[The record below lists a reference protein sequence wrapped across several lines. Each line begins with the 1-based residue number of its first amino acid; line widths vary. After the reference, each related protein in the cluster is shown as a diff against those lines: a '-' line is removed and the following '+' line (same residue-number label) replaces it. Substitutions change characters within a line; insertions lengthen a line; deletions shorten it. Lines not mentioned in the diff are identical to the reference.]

1 MQRVGDSNGAGR
13 GGALGSTA
21 AAVAGGI
28 SRGGRI
34 AARFEDLRS
43 GRRRQRALITYA
55 MTGFPSQGASMS
67 AITGMIK
74 GGSDIVEM
82 GFPFSDPLADG
93 PAIQEASTVS
103 LRRGARFD
111 RFLRTAR
118 TVRRDNRDTPLV
130 LMTYANVM
138 HSIGYDRAASMIAK
152 SGIDGIILPDMPAD
166 EASEYIAAARRNS
179 LDTIFLA
186 SPNTSDARLRKIAS
200 LSSGF
205 LYMVAV
211 YGTTGTRPRGADGR
225 GRGGSHRPRSKG
237 RGAPPQAAGATTT
250 TTMTTTTAPAPAI
263 PDYTTRAMRRVRRVA
278 RGSGLPVGIGF
289 GVSSPSDVAS
299 YVAAGADAVIV
310 GSAYTNI
317 IKKAAASPNRTIES
331 DVASFTRR
339 LKAKTYLGE

>member
-1 MQRVGDSNGAGR
+1 MQRRGDSNG
-13 GGALGSTA
+13 
-21 AAVAGGI
+21 AGGI

-34 AARFEDLRS
+34 AARFEELRS
-43 GRRRQRALITYA
+43 GKRRQRALITYA
-55 MTGFPSQGASMS
+55 MTGFPSQGASIS

-74 GGSDIVEM
+74 GGSDIIEM

-111 RFLRTAR
+111 RFLRTAKV
-118 TVRRDNRDTPLV
+118 VRRDNRDTPLV

-138 HSIGYDRAASMIAK
+138 HSIGYDRAASMISK

-166 EASEYIAAARRNS
+166 EASEYVAAARRNS

-211 YGTTGTRPRGADGR
+211 YGTTGTRPKEEDGR
-225 GRGGSHRPRSKG
+225 IRGGSPRPRSKG
-237 RGAPPQAAGATTT
+237 RGAPAQAAGAATTT
-250 TTMTTTTAPAPAI
+250 TTMTTAAPAI
-263 PDYTTRAMRRVRRVA
+263 PDYTTRAMRRVRRVV

-310 GSAYTNI
+310 GSAYAGI
-317 IKKAAASPNRTIES
+317 IKKASASPNRTIES